1 LLAQCGVRCECWDL
15 EGGRTVPVIIPRWE
29 WRSFGERFGKAESAL
44 AARAPDQVIESD
56 EVYLLSDA
64 GADVVK
70 VRHDLMDIKRLQQ
83 VDDDGLEQWS
93 PVMKAPMPLSAG
105 DFTAVAAA
113 LGVEASQPPARTSYS
128 LADVRQE
135 LIEPNPHLLAVE
147 VHKRRQRYM
156 VDGCMAELTAVRVG
170 RNSTRTIAIES
181 EDPTQVIATVRG
193 HGVPGPNVNF
203 VRGLRAMVG
212 FGVERYAVI
221 DVGTNSVKLHV
232 AERSEDGTWDK
243 IVDRAEI
250 TRLGEGLDQTGRLNP
265 EPMAR
270 TSKVV
275 AQMAEE
281 ATAHRVA
288 AIAAVGTAGLRIA
301 PNRVDFVS
309 AVQARCG
316 VLVDIISGEEEGRLA
331 YLAAT
336 AGLGARGSLA
346 VFDTGGGSSQFTFG
360 DVDRVDERFSVPVG
374 AVRFTE
380 EYGLG
385 GVVSEDVLAAALG
398 AIGADLERLDGR
410 DGPETLVG
418 MGGAVANL
426 AAVKHGLAEYDADVV
441 HGTVLDRAE
450 IDRQI
455 ELFRTREAAERRS
468 IPGLQPQRA
477 DIILAGACV
486 VRTVLDKLGKD
497 RLRVSDRGLR
507 HGVLAERF
515 G

>member
-1 LLAQCGVRCECWDL
+1 
-15 EGGRTVPVIIPRWE
+15 
-29 WRSFGERFGKAESAL
+29 
-44 AARAPDQVIESD
+44 
-56 EVYLLSDA
+56 
-64 GADVVK
+64 
-70 VRHDLMDIKRLQQ
+70 
-83 VDDDGLEQWS
+83 
-93 PVMKAPMPLSAG
+93 
-105 DFTAVAAA
+105 
-113 LGVEASQPPARTSYS
+113 
-128 LADVRQE
+128 
-135 LIEPNPHLLAVE
+135 
-147 VHKRRQRYM
+147 
-156 VDGCMAELTAVRVG
+156 
-170 RNSTRTIAIES
+170 
-181 EDPTQVIATVRG
+181 
-193 HGVPGPNVNF
+193 
-203 VRGLRAMVG
+203 
-212 FGVERYAVI
+212 
-221 DVGTNSVKLHV
+221 
-232 AERSEDGTWDK
+232 
-243 IVDRAEI
+243 
-250 TRLGEGLDQTGRLNP
+250 
-265 EPMAR
+265 
-270 TSKVV
+270 
-275 AQMAEE
+275 
-281 ATAHRVA
+281 VA

-426 AAVKHGLAEYDADVV
+426 AAVKHGLAEYDAGVV